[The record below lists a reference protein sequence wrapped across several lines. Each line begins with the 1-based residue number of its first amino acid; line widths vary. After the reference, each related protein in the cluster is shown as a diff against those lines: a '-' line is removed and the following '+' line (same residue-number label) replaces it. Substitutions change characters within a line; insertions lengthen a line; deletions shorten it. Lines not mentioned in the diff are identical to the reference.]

1 MEKLQVLVAT
11 MHQKDLSL
19 AEKMNMDCAVLFANQ
34 ADREEVQTMERPCGR
49 VKMITTKTRGV
60 GVNRNIALQASE
72 GELLLLAD
80 DDVVYYD
87 GLNSE
92 LASALA

>member
-49 VKMITTKTRGV
+49 VKTITTKTRG
-60 GVNRNIALQASE
+60 R
-72 GELLLLAD
+72 
-80 DDVVYYD
+80 
-87 GLNSE
+87 
-92 LASALA
+92 